1 MEMNDN
7 TNLVHSDVTGRDYN
21 PFTSVRII
29 NIKQSMM
36 YLKHGCTLL
45 DLYVSVAKDSSPV
58 MCFIFDRAE
67 SKKYYD
73 LWCNYELV

>member
-1 MEMNDN
+1 MEVKDN
-7 TNLVHSDVTGRDYN
+7 VVHSDVTGIDYN

-36 YLKHGCTLL
+36 YLKNGCKLL
-45 DLYVSVAKDSSPV
+45 DLYVSVSKDDSPV
-58 MCFIFDRAE
+58 LCFIFDRKE

-73 LWCNYELV
+73 LWCNYELN